1 MDTPDPTAPTPPT
14 DPPAQ
19 APEAASPPAPE
30 TPAAGQPAA
39 SEPAAGQPRRIKKRF
54 LIPAIL
60 LGIFALF
67 LLGAYIRG
75 TWADS
80 DPRDPTTV
88 EDGIICHI
96 YQTPEGHKPVRCA
109 VLLDRPI
116 DRVWKVLTDYDN
128 WSEVFPT
135 LHEQPIKVTPQ
146 AGPREGIRPSSYH
159 LAGMAS
165 SVLGSWPFGIS
176 VEQSET
182 PEKRVIS
189 WSERDH
195 GDVRLNRGSFTL
207 IPKEGGK
214 TLLVYSLEVELAR
227 YPNFV
232 VRNVLLNRQ
241 PGVVRALMEYLN
253 KN

>member
-1 MDTPDPTAPTPPT
+1 MDTPEPAPPTPPT
-14 DPPAQ
+14 DPPAP
-19 APEAASPPAPE
+19 AAASAPAQEPPASE
-30 TPAAGQPAA
+30 QPAA
-39 SEPAAGQPRRIKKRF
+39 SEPAAAPPRRIKKRF

-75 TWADS
+75 TWADAE
-80 DPRDPTTV
+80 PRDPKTA

-96 YQTPEGHKPVRCA
+96 YQTPEGHKPVRCS

-116 DRVWKVLTDYDN
+116 DKVWKVLTDYDN

-135 LHEQPIKVTPQ
+135 LHAEPIKVTPQ
-146 AGPREGIRPSSYH
+146 AGPRDGVRPSSYH
-159 LAGMAS
+159 LAGTAS

-176 VEQSET
+176 VEQT
-182 PEKRVIS
+182 QTAQKRVIS
-189 WSERDH
+189 WSERPG
-195 GDVRLNRGSFTL
+195 GDVLLNRGSFTL
-207 IPKEGGK
+207 IPREGK

-241 PGVVRALMEYLN
+241 PGVVRALMEHLD